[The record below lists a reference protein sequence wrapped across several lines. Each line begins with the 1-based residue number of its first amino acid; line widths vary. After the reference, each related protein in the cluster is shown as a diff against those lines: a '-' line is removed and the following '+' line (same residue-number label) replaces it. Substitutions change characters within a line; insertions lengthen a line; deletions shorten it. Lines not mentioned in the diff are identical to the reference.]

1 MNVFA
6 DRRRALLERLD
17 GALVLRA
24 SHESIRNSG
33 VHHEY
38 RQHSDVHYL
47 TGFDEPGSVLVVSP
61 QHPDHKFVLFIRK
74 RDPALEVYDGPRP
87 DPDQAKAEYG
97 VDASYLMGQF
107 DEKIVELLTGHERLY
122 YELGSSHSFDQRVLR
137 GIGAVRAKGRRGNVV
152 WPSSIIEVERC
163 GLHDMRL
170 FKSETELASMRRA
183 AAITRDAHLGAM
195 RMAAPGRYEY
205 EIDGHIRGIF
215 MSQGSTRMAYTPI
228 VASGPNA
235 TILHYHGSRRR
246 MEDGELLLLDAGCE
260 YDFYA
265 SDVTRTFPVNGTFS
279 PAQRRIY
286 DIVLRAQLAAIDAV
300 KPGTNIDAI
309 HEIALEIM
317 VRGLIEEKLLSGDC
331 AKLIAEEKY
340 KTFCPHRSSHW
351 IGMDVHDV
359 GLYYLNDK
367 PRTLEPGMVF
377 TIEPG
382 IYIPMT
388 AKDVPAEYLGIGVR
402 IEDDILVTAS
412 GHENLTADIPKL
424 PEDIER
430 VCRDA
435 R

>member
-6 DRRRALLERLD
+6 DRRKALLERLD
-17 GALVLRA
+17 GALVLPA
-24 SHESIRNSG
+24 APEVIRNSG

-47 TGFDEPGSVLVVSP
+47 TGFDDPGSVLVISP
-61 QHPDHKFVLFIRK
+61 KHPEHKFVLFIRPK
-74 RDPALEVYDGPRP
+74 DPVIEVYDGPRP
-87 DPDQAKAEYG
+87 TPEQVTAKYG
-97 VDASYLMGQF
+97 VDASYTMGKF
-107 DEKIVELLTGHERLY
+107 DEKIVELLKGHQRLY
-122 YELGSSHSFDQRVLR
+122 YELGANRSFDERMLR
-137 GIGAVRAKGRRGNVV
+137 AVSSIRGKGRRGNAV
-152 WPSSIIEVERC
+152 WPSEFVEVERS
-163 GLHDMRL
+163 GLHDLRL
-170 FKSETELASMRRA
+170 IKSEAELVSMRRA

-195 RMAAPGRYEY
+195 RLAAPGRWEY
-205 EIDGHIRGIF
+205 EVDAHIRGTF
-215 MSQGSTRMAYTPI
+215 MSQGSPRGAYTPI

-235 TILHYHGSRRR
+235 TILHYHGSTRR
-246 MEDGELLLLDAGCE
+246 MQDGELLLIDAGCE
-260 YDFYA
+260 YDYYA
-265 SDVTRTFPVNGTFS
+265 SDVTRTFPVNGKFS

-286 DIVLRAQLAAIDAV
+286 DLVLQAQLAAIHAV

-317 VRGLIEEKLLSGDC
+317 VRGLMEEKLLTGS
-331 AKLIAEEKY
+331 IQEIMEKETY

-382 IYIPMT
+382 IYISPD

-402 IEDDILVTAS
+402 IEDDILVTDS
-412 GHENLTADIPKL
+412 GFENLTADIPKQ
-424 PEDIER
+424 PEDVER
-430 VCRDA
+430 VCLDA